1 MEVVI
6 VTIIII
12 VCIYGV
18 FKISY
23 DLNGIVIPILQL
35 RKLRHMD
42 SVNEQVLRTYTQQT
56 LSWGLRIQPLNKA
69 DKDPYLCGNY
79 ILMERS
85 KR

>member
-18 FKISY
+18 FKIPY

-35 RKLRHMD
+35 RKLRHMG
-42 SVNEQVLRTYTQQT
+42 SVNEQVLRTYTQ
-56 LSWGLRIQPLNKA
+56 L
-69 DKDPYLCGNY
+69 
-79 ILMERS
+79 
-85 KR
+85 